1 MMKYLNIIA
10 TVLVIALCLISCE
23 LKNELT
29 GKYDLKADEGLLT
42 LDLVTKAP
50 NSAVTREGEIMDVD
64 AFKVEIINEATD
76 AVVRTYP
83 SFAELKKALPIIL
96 PAGDY
101 KIIAKSGELQ
111 DASRDPYFEGNSS
124 IKVEQGLESK
134 AEVMCKLATVVV
146 NLNLSDEFL
155 NLFEDDYTIS
165 VSNGKG
171 GVLYFTKEE
180 LNSIYLSIPEGA
192 VAIKVVAKVTQKETG
207 RDIETAYTVSKPDK
221 EVLQGG
227 DAFNVKV
234 GPSAEGEEP
243 DTDISGT
250 PSNSQLGIKLDVD
263 FTMIETGVT
272 IKVPT
277 ELIEES
283 KPDDPNQPEP
293 TEDEPEII
301 GADEIIDVDTS
312 NPPVVQVTLKAPA
325 GIKNLFVTIVSEST
339 EFMSIIAGLGL
350 NETFDLA
357 NPGDL
362 EDKLGGSLEDGS
374 GIGLIDPSDPV
385 KNKKEFLFD
394 VTDFMPLLA
403 VFKEEGKIAKHQFV
417 LRLVDN
423 NNKEVSKT
431 LNVQVIK

>member
-1 MMKYLNIIA
+1 MKYLNIISA
-10 TVLVIALCLISCE
+10 LLLVTSCLTSCE

-42 LDLVTKAP
+42 LDLLTKEQTLP
-50 NSAVTREGEIMDVD
+50 ITTREGETTDVNV
-64 AFKVEIINEATD
+64 FKVEIINEATD
-76 AVVRTYP
+76 AVARTYP
-83 SFAELKKALPIIL
+83 SFAELKKALPIVL
-96 PAGDY
+96 PAGSY
-101 KIIAKSGELQ
+101 KIVAKSGELQ
-111 DASRDPYFEGNSS
+111 DASRNPYFEGNTT

-134 AEVMCKLATVVV
+134 AEVMCKLATVKV
-146 NLNLSDEFL
+146 NLNISEEFL

-180 LNSIYLSIPEGA
+180 LNSIYLSIPEGS
-192 VAIKVVAKVTQKETG
+192 VSIKMVAKVTEKATS
-207 RDIETAYTVSKPDK
+207 RDIETTYTVSKPDK

-234 GPSAEGEEP
+234 GPSAEGEDP

-250 PSNSQLGIKLDVD
+250 PSKPKLGIKLDID

-283 KPDDPNQPEP
+283 KPGEPEEPEP
-293 TEDEPEII
+293 SEDEPEIT

-312 NPPVVQVTLKAPA
+312 NPPTVQVTIKAPA
-325 GIKNLFVTIVSEST
+325 GIKNLFVTITSDSG
-339 EFMSIIAGLGL
+339 EFMELINAMELGG
-350 NETFDLA
+350 TFDLA

-362 EDKLGGSLEDGS
+362 EDKLGGNLDDGS

-385 KNKKEFLFD
+385 KGKKEFLFD
-394 VTDFMPLLA
+394 VSGFMTLLNP
-403 VFKEEGKIAKHQFV
+403 FGKVQHRFTIK
-417 LRLVDN
+417 LVDN
-423 NNKEVSKT
+423 NDKIISKT
-431 LNVQVIK
+431 LTVRVIG